1 MKLSRIILPTSNPRE
16 LVGFLSEFLDL
27 EVEKHD
33 DKFLMSFS
41 SLEILVEDS
50 PKKIKGNTTTLEF
63 VVSTKDEVDQLWQK
77 YQFTVY
83 RHAENPIKDAIAPNH
98 LEGRYFFEAVD
109 IDSRRWRFVYNE
121 EE

>member
-27 EVEKHD
+27 EVEKDD

-41 SLEILVEDS
+41 SLEILVEET
-50 PKKIKGNTTTLEF
+50 PKKIKANTTTLEF
-63 VVSTKDEVDQLWQK
+63 IVNSKSEVDQLWQK
-77 YQFTVY
+77 YQFTLY
-83 RHAENPIKDAIAPNH
+83 RHAENPIKDAIEPNN
-98 LEGRYFFEAVD
+98 LAGRYFFEAVD
-109 IDSRRWRFVYNE
+109 TDSRRWRFVYDE

>member
-27 EVEKHD
+27 EVEKYD

-63 VVSTKDEVDQLWQK
+63 VVNTKDEVDQLWQK

-83 RHAENPIKDAIAPNH
+83 RHAENPIKDAIAPTH
-98 LEGRYFFEAVD
+98 HDGRYFFEAVD